1 MDVCAVTIRP
11 LLERL
16 TLRCG
21 QEVERSAVLVQEI
34 GPSVVENFR
43 DGVARVMDL
52 DLILPVQIVEAAG
65 VQAQRIPPLEV
76 TVGVQLE
83 ENILRHVLR
92 LPAPEGLGLLAGAVG
107 VVPGEVRGVLGQG
120 EEEAA
125 LEGQPAV
132 GPLAGGGVR
141 GLPGEGEDDIAA
153 LPLWL
158 AGDSIWAEGAFQVHC
173 F

>member
-1 MDVCAVTIRP
+1 M
-11 LLERL
+11 
-16 TLRCG
+16 
-21 QEVERSAVLVQEI
+21 
-34 GPSVVENFR
+34 
-43 DGVARVMDL
+43 
-52 DLILPVQIVEAAG
+52 
-65 VQAQRIPPLEV
+65 
-76 TVGVQLE
+76 GVQLE
-83 ENILRHVLR
+83 KYLLRHVLR
-92 LPAPEGLGLLAGAVG
+92 LPAPEGLGLLASAVG
-107 VVPGEVRGVLGQG
+107 VVPGEVGGVLGQG

-153 LPLWL
+153 LPLRL